1 MIDMQ
6 EAAGI
11 DHLQWYLDLWDEES
25 NYKEGC
31 KENLSHDQVNDEKD
45 CKETFSHDNQQRIS
59 SNNG

>member
-25 NYKEGC
+25 NDKKDC
-31 KENLSHDQVNDEKD
+31 KENLSY
-45 CKETFSHDNQQRIS
+45 DNQQRIS